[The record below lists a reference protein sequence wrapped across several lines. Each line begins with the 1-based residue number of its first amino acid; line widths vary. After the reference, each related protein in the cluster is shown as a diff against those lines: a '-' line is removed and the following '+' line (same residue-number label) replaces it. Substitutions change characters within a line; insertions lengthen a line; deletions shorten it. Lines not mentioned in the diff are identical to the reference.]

1 MSDFFARILWVMI
14 FSDNGGAGFTIRLF
28 EASVFFVG
36 TREERT
42 AVFFFACC
50 ALLVF
55 IFESS
60 LFAFFDGDMDDLHCR
75 GIAVVWV
82 AWRNG
87 HQYIQ
92 AFNHLTEDAVAV
104 VQVRSGSM
112 CDKKL

>member
-1 MSDFFARILWVMI
+1 MI
-14 FSDNGGAGFTIRLF
+14 FSDDGGAGFTLRLF
-28 EASVFFVG
+28 EAIVFFVG

-55 IFESS
+55 IFESC
-60 LFAFFDGDMDDLHCR
+60 LFAFFDGDIDDLHCR
-75 GIAVVWV
+75 GISVVWV

-92 AFNHLTEDAVAV
+92 AFNHLTEDAVAA
-104 VQVRSGSM
+104 VQKPRGAESK
-112 CDKKL
+112 KKLHTLGAQV